1 MHKQRFAYGMD
12 IKLIFAWNLR
22 RLRVKAGI
30 SQDDLG
36 FQAELE
42 RAYVGHLERGKRNPT
57 IVTIDK
63 LAKVLK
69 CEFSEFFIAL
79 PEDATS
85 QKPLKAGRKKGV

>member
-1 MHKQRFAYGMD
+1 MRKQRFAYCMD

-22 RLRVKAGI
+22 RLRVKADI

-36 FQAELE
+36 FQSELE

-63 LAKVLK
+63 LAKVLT
-69 CEFSEFFIAL
+69 CEIAEFFVAL
-79 PEDATS
+79 PPDATP